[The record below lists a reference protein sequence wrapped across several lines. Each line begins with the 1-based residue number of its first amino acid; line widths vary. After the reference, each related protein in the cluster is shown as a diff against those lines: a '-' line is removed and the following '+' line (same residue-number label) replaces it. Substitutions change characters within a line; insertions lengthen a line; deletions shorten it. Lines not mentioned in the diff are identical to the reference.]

1 MRKIL
6 LDGDSVIIDGIE
18 FTTEELKQALVEQ
31 HKFHKLSDFL
41 QVKFQGGVPSE

>member
-6 LDGDSVIIDGIE
+6 LDGDSVIIDGVE

-41 QVKFQGGVPSE
+41 QTTLPGEVVE